1 MQYQHLCNCF
11 WAKQQTDPMGSLC
24 NCIARAAVSSFVN
37 STNAYTTNTTVK
49 LLIRR
54 AADTSFLVDTI

>member
-1 MQYQHLCNCF
+1 MQYQHLCNSL

-54 AADTSFLVDTI
+54 AADTTFLEDTI

>member
-1 MQYQHLCNCF
+1 
-11 WAKQQTDPMGSLC
+11 MGSLC

-54 AADTSFLVDTI
+54 AADTTFLEDSI

>member
-1 MQYQHLCNCF
+1 MQDQHLCNCF

-24 NCIARAAVSSFVN
+24 NCIARAAVSSLN

-54 AADTSFLVDTI
+54 AADTTFLEDSI